1 LPEIPGSVL
10 AFSTFFELA
19 RASDLLSVRLGN
31 CCDNQKLTYSQLGI
45 LEALLKAGPLC
56 QKDLGEKILKSS
68 GNVTLVIDNLEKRKL
83 VQRERKGD
91 DRRVVTIHLTE
102 DGKRTILE
110 VLPRLALFFQEE
122 MKAITSEEQN
132 MLSRI
137 CKKLTEARKTG

>member
-1 LPEIPGSVL
+1 MPERTESFL

-45 LEALLKAGPLC
+45 LEALVEAGPLC

-91 DRRVVTIHLTE
+91 DRRVVTIYLTE
-102 DGKRTILE
+102 DGKRIIHE
-110 VLPRLALFFQEE
+110 VLPRLARFFQEE

-132 MLSRI
+132 TLSSI
-137 CKKLTEARKTG
+137 CKKLTGARKTG